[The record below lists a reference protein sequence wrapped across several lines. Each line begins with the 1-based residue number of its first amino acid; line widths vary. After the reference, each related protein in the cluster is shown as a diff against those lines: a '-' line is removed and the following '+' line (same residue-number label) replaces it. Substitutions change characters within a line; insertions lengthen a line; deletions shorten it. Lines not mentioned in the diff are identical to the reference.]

1 MATSPT
7 TSRPALRYYGGKW
20 RIAKWIISHFPNH
33 TCYVEPFGGAMSV
46 LLSKPPSEIQVY
58 NDIDRDIVTF
68 FKVLRERPTDLVRA
82 IQLTPFSRAEL
93 EISNQP
99 SQDELERARR
109 VYVWSMQG
117 ISGTRSSWTT
127 GWRFQRNA
135 RNGRQNIEVWRDVL
149 YLEQIADRLLS
160 VNIECDDAMKV
171 IRRYD
176 TPDTLFYCDPPYP
189 AHTRSKWSDN
199 GYLNEMTDDQH
210 TQLSELLHSIKG
222 MAAISSYPNEMYDR
236 LYSCWRCVKTRARV
250 NLVNRGGKSV
260 VECLYL
266 SPSLSSR
273 STQKPML

>member
-1 MATSPT
+1 MATPQPSL
-7 TSRPALRYYGGKW
+7 RPALRYYGGKW
-20 RIAKWIISHFPNH
+20 RIAKWIIGHFPDH

-58 NDIDRDIVTF
+58 NDIDRDLVTF
-68 FKVLRERPTDLVRA
+68 FKVLREHPNDLVRA

-93 EISNQP
+93 KISNQP
-99 SQDELERARR
+99 CEDELERARR

-127 GWRFQRNA
+127 GWRFQRNP
-135 RNGRQNIEVWRDVL
+135 RNGRQNIEVWRDVGH
-149 YLEQIADRLLS
+149 LEKIAERLLS

-189 AHTRSKWSDN
+189 SQTRSKWSDN
-199 GYLNEMTDDQH
+199 GYLHEMMDEQH
-210 TQLSELLHSIKG
+210 TQLAELLSQIKG
-222 MAAISSYPNEMYDR
+222 MAAVSTYPNEMYDR
-236 LYSCWRCVKTRARV
+236 LYSNWQCVRTRARV

-266 SPSLSSR
+266 SPSLSAR
-273 STQKPML
+273 HAQKRML